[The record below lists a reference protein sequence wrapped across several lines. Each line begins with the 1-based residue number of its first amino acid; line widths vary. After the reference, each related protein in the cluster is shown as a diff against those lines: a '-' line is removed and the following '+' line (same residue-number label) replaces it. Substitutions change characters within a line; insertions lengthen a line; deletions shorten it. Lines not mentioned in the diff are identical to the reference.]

1 MDSFRTPIFVFS
13 SLKGGSN
20 IQIFAL
26 AAGAAGGAGNC
37 EVILSL
43 EKINVKEYK
52 KINEFS

>member
-26 AAGAAGGAGNC
+26 AVGAGGGGI
-37 EVILSL
+37 VR
-43 EKINVKEYK
+43 
-52 KINEFS
+52 